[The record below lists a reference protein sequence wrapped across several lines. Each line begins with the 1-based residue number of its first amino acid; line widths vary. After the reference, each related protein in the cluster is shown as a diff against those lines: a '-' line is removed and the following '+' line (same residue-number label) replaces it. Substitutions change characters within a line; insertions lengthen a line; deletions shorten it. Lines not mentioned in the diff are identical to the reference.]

1 MENLII
7 KLSSQIKIPKITWT
21 LILELTMKKSK
32 VCIYNSFLI
41 FRTIPQFKLSH
52 EHKKRQQFSVCKP
65 EEKNRCWE
73 VSQRLKNT
81 TFLSTLLSFIS
92 LSKRKL
98 NTTTWKEKNP
108 KILIRSATQP
118 RNDKHLFLIPTYLF
132 SSKNNSEYSLAKYQS
147 FVAKNITFHNAVRT

>member
-21 LILELTMKKSK
+21 LILELTMRKPKI
-32 VCIYNSFLI
+32 CIHNSFLI

-98 NTTTWKEKNP
+98 ILQHEKKNP
-108 KILIRSATQP
+108 RRFWLDLPPSHEMTSTCSSYLPICSPQKIIQ
-118 RNDKHLFLIPTYLF
+118 
-132 SSKNNSEYSLAKYQS
+132 
-147 FVAKNITFHNAVRT
+147 NIL